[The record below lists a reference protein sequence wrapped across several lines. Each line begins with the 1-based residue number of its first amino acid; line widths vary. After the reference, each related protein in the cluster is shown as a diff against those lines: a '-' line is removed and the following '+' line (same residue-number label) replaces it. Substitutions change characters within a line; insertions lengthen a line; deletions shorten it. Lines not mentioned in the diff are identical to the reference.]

1 MHGLIIILPSY
12 SPAYSPELTLFGLQF
27 KLPTFFY
34 IYFRKKLQKEIE
46 KKHAARNSLTPT
58 NLDDFDG
65 IVGKD
70 TSNKLYELYK
80 EKKGL

>member
-1 MHGLIIILPSY
+1 METALYKFQID
-12 SPAYSPELTLFGLQF
+12 
-27 KLPTFFY
+27 
-34 IYFRKKLQKEIE
+34 
-46 KKHAARNSLTPT
+46 ND
-58 NLDDFDG
+58 LDDFDG